1 MYRVEQGA
9 AVETY
14 VGTDPA
20 GKAALQASEQ
30 RMRDLGGHVVAAA
43 TSRDAFAAAD
53 SAPPPV
59 PSAGEATSRSTEERV
74 LAQIEA
80 SHPELTDQQRADCRT
95 AMDVLEKAPPEQRAA
110 ILDQARRAAE
120 EIRVGKRAPG
130 DARGLTALAYLGPDV
145 INAIAGA
152 FGL

>member
-1 MYRVEQGA
+1 
-9 AVETY
+9 
-14 VGTDPA
+14 
-20 GKAALQASEQ
+20 
-30 RMRDLGGHVVAAA
+30 
-43 TSRDAFAAAD
+43 
-53 SAPPPV
+53 
-59 PSAGEATSRSTEERV
+59 
-74 LAQIEA
+74 
-80 SHPELTDQQRADCRT
+80 
-95 AMDVLEKAPPEQRAA
+95 MDVLEKAPPEQRAA